1 MKRSGVLLML
11 AAVIVVLVIGS
22 AASVAAL
29 QVGERAPE
37 FTLPA
42 TTAEKYSLNQFQGKK
57 HVVLFGFIGA
67 FTPTWT
73 REVAAFQLD
82 LPQIESRNAQVVG
95 ISSDFPMTNTAW
107 SEKLGLTFPL
117 VSDFPRKTL
126 EAYGIMDTDPNSLLY
141 RYAKRAYLIID
152 KTGVL
157 RYKKILDNP
166 RELVSNDELLAELDK
181 LK

>member
-1 MKRSGVLLML
+1 
-11 AAVIVVLVIGS
+11 
-22 AASVAAL
+22 
-29 QVGERAPE
+29 
-37 FTLPA
+37 
-42 TTAEKYSLNQFQGKK
+42 
-57 HVVLFGFIGA
+57 
-67 FTPTWT
+67 
-73 REVAAFQLD
+73 
-82 LPQIESRNAQVVG
+82 
-95 ISSDFPMTNTAW
+95 MTNTAW

-126 EAYGIMDTDPNSLLY
+126 EAYGILDTDTNSLLY